1 MIKLFYLIIL
11 VIVVTVVTAPL
22 SFSQRKISEEAQLFK
37 LLKDG
42 VVTVFGDEG
51 RGSGFIVDTC
61 GLLLTNQHVIANSS
75 HIRVQLD
82 DTTKI
87 AGVLIKSDEKKDIAV
102 VFINPIFVA
111 GRPILKIAP
120 KRDEI
125 AFEGE
130 KVIAIGSPLHQ
141 NKILTSGIV
150 SKVEKEAI
158 ISDVNINPGNSGGPL
173 INMDGE
179 VIAINTFG
187 DIPSGGSA
195 GPGISGCILI
205 WLANELLDS
214 ARAVAT
220 TIEKPSTE
228 LLPVMPREIFPL
240 YGLEDAVKR
249 LDKEN
254 QPYEISGTGDFQV
267 VIQTPPYSYWK
278 NTQYELAISKNRQE
292 REKEGNATS
301 TEKYNPYGDLKSWYQ
316 YAGQYAPVVTVNI
329 FPKIGETSGSIWGN
343 VLGSAFLGYAY
354 RGTHTYEFKADLK
367 EFKLTKNDKE
377 EIEIVRG
384 MQWVPLNFYK
394 AGLFSDARGW
404 DLARAGIFIFSPKV
418 FAPTDSGWPKI
429 KFIINDLVNPK
440 KPINVEVS
448 RKSLERIW
456 FDFEPYWDQKNADTT
471 NCIVCN

>member
-1 MIKLFYLIIL
+1 MKQFCFIILIIL
-11 VIVVTVVTAPL
+11 AIVCTTPP
-22 SFSQRKISEEAQLFK
+22 SFSQRRVSEEAQLFK
-37 LLKDG
+37 ILKDG

-51 RGSGFIVDTC
+51 HGSGFIVDTS

-75 HIRVQLD
+75 YLRVQLD
-82 DTTKI
+82 DTTKV

-102 VFINPIFVA
+102 ILINPKFVV

-187 DIPSGGSA
+187 EGGGTRP
-195 GPGISGCILI
+195 GPGISGSILI
-205 WLANELLDS
+205 WLADELLDS
-214 ARAVAT
+214 AKNEINS
-220 TIEKPSTE
+220 IEKPSIE

-240 YGLEDAVKR
+240 YALEQASKR

-254 QPYEISGTGDFQV
+254 QAYEISGAGDFIV
-267 VIQTPPYSYWK
+267 VVQTPPYSYWQSK
-278 NTQYELAISKNRQE
+278 KYELAISKNRQE

-301 TEKYNPYGDLKSWYQ
+301 TERYNPYEDLKSWYQ
-316 YAGQYAPVVTVNI
+316 YAGEYAPVVTVSVY
-329 FPKIGETSGSIWGN
+329 PKIGETSGSIWGN
-343 VLGSAFLGYAY
+343 ALGAAFLGYAY
-354 RGTHTYEFKADLK
+354 HGTHTYEFKADLK
-367 EFKLTKNDKE
+367 DFRLTKNGKDV
-377 EIEIVRG
+377 IEIQRG
-384 MQWVPLNFYK
+384 MQYVPLNFYQ
-394 AGLFSDARGW
+394 AGLFSDARGS
-404 DLARAGIFIFSPKV
+404 DLARAGIFVFHPQV
-418 FAPTDSGWPKI
+418 FALTDSGWPKI
-429 KFIINDLVNPK
+429 NFIITDLANPK
-440 KPINVEVS
+440 KPINVEIS
-448 RKSLERIW
+448 RKTLERIW
-456 FDFEPYWDQKNADTT
+456 LDFEPYWEQKSADTT